1 MKKKFLKHSFL
12 ILFLLTTDNAFPQS
26 APEPEIYKQIPYIML
41 GVLAVLIVIMFAA
54 LMFWPDEP
62 KPKRVKKGLKINWGK
77 LFYSLK
83 PVQENDPQ
91 LEHEYDG
98 IRELDNNLP
107 PLLNYIFVF
116 TLIFSI
122 FYIFHY
128 TIFGTGDSPLQ
139 EYNNEI
145 KAAQLERDELIK
157 SGAFINEK
165 TAVFMKDET
174 SLGNGKTIFDVNC
187 VVCHGSKGE
196 GLIGPNFTDN
206 YWIHGGD
213 IGNIFKTVS
222 VGVPEKGMISW
233 KTQLSPKQI
242 QLVSS
247 YIMSLKGTNP
257 PNQKQPEGIL
267 YIDST
272 SINKK
277 DSLKVDSLK
286 AKK

>member
-1 MKKKFLKHSFL
+1 MKMKYNFL
-12 ILFLLTTDNAFPQS
+12 IFFLLIADSAFSQS
-26 APEPEIYKQIPYIML
+26 APEPAIYKQIPYIML
-41 GVLAVLIVIMFAA
+41 GVLAVLILIMFAA
-54 LMFWPDEP
+54 LMFWPDKP
-62 KPKRVKKGLKINWGK
+62 RPKRSKKKLNINWGK

-116 TLIFSI
+116 TLIFAI

-128 TIFGTGDSPLQ
+128 TIFGTGDSSLQ
-139 EYNNEI
+139 EYNNEM
-145 KAAQLERDELIK
+145 KTAQLEREELIK

-165 TAVFMKDET
+165 TAVFAKDEA

-196 GLIGPNFTDN
+196 GLIGPNFTDD

-213 IGNIFKTVS
+213 ISNIFKTIS
-222 VGVPEKGMISW
+222 IGVPEKGMISW

-242 QLVSS
+242 QFVAS

-257 PNQKQPEGIL
+257 PNPKVPEGIL
-267 YIDST
+267 YIDSA
-272 SINKK
+272 SIVKK
-277 DSLKVDSLK
+277 DSLKIDSLK
-286 AKK
+286 ANK